1 MFIAIFSGIPVIWE
15 RDAGVLTKLMVTP
28 TPQCAL
34 ITGKAFAAGVRS
46 IAQAIVIAVLS
57 APLGV

>member
-1 MFIAIFSGIPVIWE
+1 
-15 RDAGVLTKLMVTP
+15 VLTKLMVTP